1 MNKGMTAMRILGLAL
16 VTCAALSLAACDKSG
31 DKKLA
36 DRVENHADAQADA
49 LQNQAAALSA
59 EAKQVRKTGERRA
72 DAIDAA
78 NLNTAAMS
86 NAQKAAI
93 VNGAAPA
100 VQ

>member
-1 MNKGMTAMRILGLAL
+1 MKHVTTAVAATLLAVSLGA
-16 VTCAALSLAACDKSG
+16 CAKSG
-31 DKKLA
+31 DEKLA

-49 LQNQAAALSA
+49 LQNQAAALNA
-59 EAKQVRKTGERRA
+59 EAEQIRKTGEQRG

-78 NLNTAAMS
+78 NLNTQAMS

-100 VQ
+100 VR

>member
-1 MNKGMTAMRILGLAL
+1 MKTTIVTLLAASLALGL
-16 VTCAALSLAACDKSG
+16 TGCAKSG
-31 DKKLA
+31 DEKLA

-49 LQNQAAALSA
+49 LKNQAAELNA
-59 EAKQVRKTGERRA
+59 EAKEVRANGKQRG

-78 NLNTAAMS
+78 NLNTQAMS
-86 NAQKAAI
+86 NEQKAAI

>member
-1 MNKGMTAMRILGLAL
+1 MKMTAITLLAASL
-16 VTCAALSLAACDKSG
+16 TFALSGCAKSG
-31 DKKLA
+31 DEKLA

-49 LQNQAAALSA
+49 LKNQAAELNA
-59 EAKQVRKTGERRA
+59 EAKQVRETGKQRG

-86 NAQKAAI
+86 NEQKAAI

-100 VQ
+100 VR

>member
-1 MNKGMTAMRILGLAL
+1 MKRITGAILAVSMTTALG
-16 VTCAALSLAACDKSG
+16 ACSKSG
-31 DKKLA
+31 DQKLA

-49 LQNQAAALSA
+49 LQNQAEALNA
-59 EAKQVRKTGERRA
+59 EARQVRDTGKQRG

-86 NAQKAAI
+86 NGQKAAI

-100 VQ
+100 VR

>member
-1 MNKGMTAMRILGLAL
+1 MKTTTVALLAAGLTLAL
-16 VTCAALSLAACDKSG
+16 AGCAKSG
-31 DKKLA
+31 DEKLA

-49 LQNQAAALSA
+49 LKNQAAELNA
-59 EAKQVRKTGERRA
+59 EAKQVRATGKQRG

-86 NAQKAAI
+86 NEQKAAI

-100 VQ
+100 VR